1 MNCFDNVINLHRST
15 SNSMDF
21 IKGQRLLAD
30 KIGVQNIVGNNVGL
44 QPYCHHM
51 AFAITH
57 ECEEKENS
65 DT

>member
-1 MNCFDNVINLHRST
+1 
-15 SNSMDF
+15 MDF